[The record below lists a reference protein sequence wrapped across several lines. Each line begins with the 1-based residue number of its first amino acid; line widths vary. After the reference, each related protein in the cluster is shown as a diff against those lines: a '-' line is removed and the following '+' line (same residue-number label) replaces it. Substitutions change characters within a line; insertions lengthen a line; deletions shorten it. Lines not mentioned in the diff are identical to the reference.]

1 VNVESASVARVRG
14 AVSAEAFRRIAR
26 VATGLLIVIVATGA
40 TVRLT
45 ASGLGCE
52 HWPGCQPGDP
62 FPKKGYHSYVEFSN
76 RIVALVTV
84 IGTLVLAVCATLTA
98 ELPRRT
104 KTLAW
109 VVFVGT
115 LCQAP
120 LGAIT
125 VYFHLNPWLVLT
137 HLLLSLAVLGLGV
150 LVLLDAT
157 RVVRGGGSALPRV
170 ARAGGALLLV
180 SVSVLLVAGTIVTA
194 SGPHPGGQ
202 DVKRLTSF
210 EPALR
215 AHVWATGAFGILF
228 LLLAA
233 WGWLNRSRYR
243 WFPGAAVGLLVLLA
257 VQMTIGEVQYRN
269 QLPWWLVLI
278 HVTVAAC
285 VFAWTVGLVGRLWR
299 PVAPDRD

>member
-1 VNVESASVARVRG
+1 M
-14 AVSAEAFRRIAR
+14 
-26 VATGLLIVIVATGA
+26 LLLIVATGA

-84 IGTLVLAVCATLTA
+84 IGTLVLAVCATLTE
-98 ELPRRT
+98 ELPGRT
-104 KTLAW
+104 KALAW

-115 LCQAP
+115 LGQAP

-157 RVVRGGGSALPRV
+157 RVV
-170 ARAGGALLLV
+170 
-180 SVSVLLVAGTIVTA
+180 
-194 SGPHPGGQ
+194 
-202 DVKRLTSF
+202 
-210 EPALR
+210 
-215 AHVWATGAFGILF
+215 
-228 LLLAA
+228 
-233 WGWLNRSRYR
+233 
-243 WFPGAAVGLLVLLA
+243 
-257 VQMTIGEVQYRN
+257 
-269 QLPWWLVLI
+269 
-278 HVTVAAC
+278 
-285 VFAWTVGLVGRLWR
+285 
-299 PVAPDRD
+299 